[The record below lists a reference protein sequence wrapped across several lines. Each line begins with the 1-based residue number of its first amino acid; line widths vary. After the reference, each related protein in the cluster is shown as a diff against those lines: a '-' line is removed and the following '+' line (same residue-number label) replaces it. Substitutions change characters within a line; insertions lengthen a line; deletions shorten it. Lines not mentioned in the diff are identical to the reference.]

1 MQMHNKLYRGL
12 AKVAINKSDR
22 NTEFAIQI
30 VDRILSPTTSGPALP
45 APPPLL
51 DGIHM
56 TNFV

>member
-12 AKVAINKSDR
+12 ANVAINKSDR

-56 TNFV
+56 TNIV